1 MAKKAKKMAKKAK
14 KIVEELDE
22 AVDEE
27 EVLEDEE
34 VVEKKG
40 KKENTIPQSERPI
53 RSYSGMDVN

>member
-1 MAKKAKKMAKKAK
+1 MAKKAK